1 MSGNPW
7 YQLRASSLTFLGP
20 DDHTPGA
27 SRKLVMQVTACF
39 SASA

>member
-20 DDHTPGA
+20 TITRRERHEN
-27 SRKLVMQVTACF
+27 V
-39 SASA
+39 